1 MTNGGVP
8 DNRGSLGG
16 SVTVVPLCRTL
27 GSLQTFIGR
36 LPHF

>member
-16 SVTVVPLCRTL
+16 SVTVIPLCRTL
-27 GSLQTFIGR
+27 GSLQIFIGC
-36 LPHF
+36 LPRF